1 MIVRWAQDFYD
12 YQEGEV
18 ANVELVTDS
27 DFEVASVA
35 VSWRPMRIPDSDPST
50 LPSLKLLGPEII
62 PGNRESYIS

>member
-35 VSWRPMRIPDSDPST
+35 VS
-50 LPSLKLLGPEII
+50 
-62 PGNRESYIS
+62 